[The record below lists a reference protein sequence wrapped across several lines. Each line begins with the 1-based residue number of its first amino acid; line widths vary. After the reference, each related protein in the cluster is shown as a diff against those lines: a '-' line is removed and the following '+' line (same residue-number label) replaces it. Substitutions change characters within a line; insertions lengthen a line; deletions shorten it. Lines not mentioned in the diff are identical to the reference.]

1 MHICIQNGHM
11 YDCVHKHSL
20 MHIGRYRTPGWE
32 GGKKEE
38 EEKKESQ
45 LVHPNI
51 DWHQRLEHDM

>member
-38 EEKKESQ
+38 EEKKELQ

-51 DWHQRLEHDM
+51 D